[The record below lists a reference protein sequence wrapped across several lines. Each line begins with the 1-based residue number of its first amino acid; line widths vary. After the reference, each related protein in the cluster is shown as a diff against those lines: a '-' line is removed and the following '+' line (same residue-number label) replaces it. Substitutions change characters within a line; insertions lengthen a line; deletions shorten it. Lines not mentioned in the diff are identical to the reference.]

1 MKTDK
6 TCRMKAD
13 KLCRMKILV
22 TAAAVAC
29 GVFGSQAQ
37 TADSDSLPTQD
48 LQEIVIEAPKVIR
61 KADMDV
67 YHPSKSAVDNS
78 KNGMQLINNLM
89 IPSLNVN
96 DVLGSVQAAGQS
108 VQLRINGREASVE
121 QVRALLPETVRRVE
135 WIDNPGLRYG
145 GVNYVLNIVVSNP
158 AVGGSL
164 QAQAR
169 PALNEAWGYYMAD
182 AKLNVGRSQWEVYA
196 SCKLTEDVKIYRD
209 YNETFTRPD
218 GTSVSRSET
227 PRGEAS

>member
-78 KNGMQLINNLM
+78 KNGMQLIN
-89 IPSLNVN
+89 
-96 DVLGSVQAAGQS
+96 
-108 VQLRINGREASVE
+108 ASS
-121 QVRALLPETVRRVE
+121 
-135 WIDNPGLRYG
+135 G
-145 GVNYVLNIVVSNP
+145 
-158 AVGGSL
+158 
-164 QAQAR
+164 
-169 PALNEAWGYYMAD
+169 
-182 AKLNVGRSQWEVYA
+182 
-196 SCKLTEDVKIYRD
+196 
-209 YNETFTRPD
+209 
-218 GTSVSRSET
+218 
-227 PRGEAS
+227 